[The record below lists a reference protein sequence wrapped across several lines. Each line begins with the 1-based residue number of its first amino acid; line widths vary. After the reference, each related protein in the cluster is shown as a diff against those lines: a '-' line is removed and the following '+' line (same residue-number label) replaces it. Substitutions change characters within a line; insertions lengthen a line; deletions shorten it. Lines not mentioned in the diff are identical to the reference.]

1 MSFVSRSV
9 PRPASRFISR
19 PKSPPVLRPVS
30 HVALALAMALAMSAS
45 AVAACTQATVD
56 VCFRP
61 GATSCRDEIVA
72 AIDAAKSTLL
82 IQAYGFTDA
91 AIIHAIGNAE
101 KRGVGVRVILDKE
114 NRQPRYT
121 GATYLRNAGIPVRFD
136 DRVAIAHNKVMVI
149 DGELVIGGSF
159 NYTKSAEEKNAENV
173 TFTRSACVA
182 RLYGDNFERRWNVA
196 APIG

>member
-1 MSFVSRSV
+1 MCSSDLYVKAHIDKGMLEEES
-9 PRPASRFISR
+9 ISCFLQDEYTVTID
-19 PKSPPVLRPVS
+19 PLLSNAVGGIKLLV
-30 HVALALAMALAMSAS
+30 HQAQVARAE
-45 AVAACTQATVD
+45 
-56 VCFRP
+56 
-61 GATSCRDEIVA
+61 EI
-72 AIDAAKSTLL
+72 
-82 IQAYGFTDA
+82 
-91 AIIHAIGNAE
+91 
-101 KRGVGVRVILDKE
+101 
-114 NRQPRYT
+114 
-121 GATYLRNAGIPVRFD
+121 LRNAGIPVRFD